1 MNLLERAKARGS
13 KVRDT
18 PPRKVTRDEVELAIA
33 WLKGEVTYCAV
44 VRVMKLTSDSNVYGF
59 IAIGLREAYKQ
70 NRVTA
75 I

>member
-13 KVRDT
+13 KVRGA
-18 PPRKVTRDEVELAIA
+18 PPRKVTREEVELAIA
-33 WLKGEVTYCAV
+33 WLKGEVTYSAV
-44 VRVMKLTSDSNVYGF
+44 VRVMKLTSGSNVYGF